1 MKTIKIKIDDSAYND
16 LYAKSLAE
24 GVSVSALVRW
34 ALCLYLTATMQ
45 DVHPGVLQMEDCA
58 R

>member
-1 MKTIKIKIDDSAYND
+1 MKTIKLKVDDSAYND
-16 LYAKSLAE
+16 LCAKSLVE

-45 DVHPGVLQMEDCA
+45 DVYPGVLQTEVQK
-58 R
+58 